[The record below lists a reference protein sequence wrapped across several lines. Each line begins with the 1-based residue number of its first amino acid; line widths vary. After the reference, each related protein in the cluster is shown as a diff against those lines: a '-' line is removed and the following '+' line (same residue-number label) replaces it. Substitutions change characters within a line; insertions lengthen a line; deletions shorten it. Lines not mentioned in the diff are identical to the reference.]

1 MPPDRLQIL
10 IDHVLSKPERNWIE
24 FKSNNTDP
32 ERIGRYISALSNSA
46 ALDEEPFGYLVWG
59 VEDETKKAVGTDFEP
74 AKAKRGNQSLEFWL
88 ARHTEPTPHLEF
100 HAIEKSGVRLV
111 LLKIHAASTA
121 PVRFEGKS
129 FIRIGDAT
137 PSLSDHPDL
146 EQRLWSVLQSYRWE
160 EGVAAQYITAERVV
174 EMLDYSSYFK
184 LLKRPIPE
192 SRSDILST
200 LAADRLIEEDGT
212 GYWNVLNLGAILFGE
227 QLRDFG
233 RLERKAPRVIR
244 YIGETRVETIRERTG
259 AFGYAKSFE
268 AMVTVIDAQLPKRE
282 RIGRALREETS
293 PFSELSIRE
302 LVANALIHQDMTIS
316 GTGPM
321 IEIFDNRIEI
331 TNPGKP
337 LVDPNRFIDYPPRSR
352 NEAMAALMRRMNIC
366 EERGSGI
373 DKVVYEAERSKLPP
387 PDFIQLEGAMR
398 VTLYGPRPFADMTP
412 SERTRACY
420 QHATLRFL
428 QGERATNA
436 SLRERLDIETGN
448 AAQVSRVFKQAH
460 DGGYIKLA
468 DDAAPRSGYVPWWA

>member
-1 MPPDRLQIL
+1 MSPERLHTL
-10 IDHVLSKPERNWIE
+10 LDHILSKPERDWIE
-24 FKSNNTDP
+24 FKANNTDP
-32 ERIGRYISALSNSA
+32 DRIGRYISALSNAA

-59 VEDETKKAVGTDFEP
+59 IEDGTKNLVGTDFEP
-74 AKAKRGNQSLEFWL
+74 SVAKRGNQSLEFWL
-88 ARHTEPTPHLEF
+88 SRQTDPMPHIDFQDLQKE
-100 HAIEKSGVRLV
+100 GVRVVILRV
-111 LLKIHAASTA
+111 KAASSA

-129 FIRIGDAT
+129 YIRIGDAT
-137 PSLSDHPDL
+137 PALSDHPEL
-146 EQRLWSVLQSYRWE
+146 EQRLWSIIQSYRWE
-160 EGVAAQYITAERVV
+160 EGVASQFVTPDRVL
-174 EMLDYSSYFK
+174 EMLDYASYFE
-184 LLKRPIPE
+184 LLKQPIPD
-192 SRSDILST
+192 SHADILAT
-200 LAADRLIEEDGT
+200 LSADRLIAEDGG
-212 GYWNVLNLGAILFGE
+212 GYWNILNLGAVLFAE
-227 QLRDFG
+227 RLKDFD

-244 YIGETRVETIRERTG
+244 YVGDTRVETVKERTG
-259 AFGYAKSFE
+259 DFGYAKAFE
-268 AMVTVIDAQLPKRE
+268 PLVSVVDFYLPKRE
-282 RIGRALREETS
+282 RIGKAFREEVS

-352 NEAMAALMRRMNIC
+352 NEGMASLMRRMNIC

-373 DKVVYEAERSKLPP
+373 DKVVYEAEKSKLPP

-428 QGERATNA
+428 EGERATNA

-448 AAQVSRVFKQAH
+448 AAQISRVFKQTLEAR
-460 DGGYIKLA
+460 YIKLA